1 MAFKAKFDCDGK
13 TSNVLNCSYSFH
25 QNVDATGRP
34 SSDVRGG
41 MIHLTVESTEDTSVL
56 EWMNDPHAFKDGKVT
71 FFKRDQ
77 DSKMKELEFKSAAC
91 VEYSESFDANNAN
104 PMTMSF
110 TISAKEIT
118 LGQATHTNP
127 WPI

>member
-1 MAFKAKFDCDGK
+1 MPFKAKFELDGK
-13 TSNVLNCSYSFH
+13 TFNVQNSSFSLH

-41 MIHLTVESTEDTSVL
+41 IVSVSVESTEDNTL
-56 EWMNDPHAFKDGKVT
+56 FEWMTDAHAFKDGKIT

-91 VEYSESFDANNAN
+91 IDYSEHFDAISNS
-104 PMTMSF
+104 PMLT
-110 TISAKEIT
+110 TITFSAKEIT
-118 LGQATHTNP
+118 LAGGTHTNP
-127 WPI
+127 WPV